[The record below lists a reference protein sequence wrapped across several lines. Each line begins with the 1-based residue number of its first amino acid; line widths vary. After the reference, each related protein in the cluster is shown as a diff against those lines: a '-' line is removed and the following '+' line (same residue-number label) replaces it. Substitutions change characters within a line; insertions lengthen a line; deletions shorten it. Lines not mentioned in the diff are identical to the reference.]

1 MADIKKDGYISYDI
15 KIGGKKY
22 ASTGPFLN
30 ISSYC
35 EINRIPTANLI
46 IQDGNPNLQ
55 TFELSSEIDLNP
67 GKEIEVSLGYKG
79 ANKLIFKGLIIRH
92 RIKSSSV
99 FGSFLQIECKHAISR
114 MAVGNKVRHFEQKDD
129 KSILT
134 ELVKDSKIKDVVS
147 FSGKFIKNECFLQ
160 FNISDWDFL
169 LKRCEANSKVVLF
182 EVDKVKIE
190 EPKLTGSPVNTYIY
204 GHDIIEFESEVDA
217 SEQLQKVES
226 HTWDSSTQKVVT
238 SVGKPSGFK
247 QLENKGIKLDEL
259 KKIIAPTSY
268 EMFHGGELEK
278 AELDGWAKSK
288 LTKASLSKVTGR
300 IKIVGDNNLK
310 LGDIIEL
317 KGLGTKFSGKVYV
330 SAISQDYGE
339 GGWTTNI
346 QFGLKSN
353 LFSGNSIAN
362 PVSAAGGLTSGVNGL
377 QIGKVIKID
386 GDDQYRVQISLPIA
400 GKKVK
405 LWARMAFDDA
415 GSKRGNIYWPE
426 KDDEVVVGFLN
437 DDPRNPIIIGSLFSK
452 KNAPPIKAEAKNSEK
467 GIVTKSDIRITFN
480 DEDKSVEIKTPG
492 GNSVKIDDKK
502 KSINLEDQNKNV
514 VILDKSGINLNSK
527 GDITL
532 NATKKIIL
540 KSKMDLSIEGMNIA
554 AKAKVKF
561 GAEGNSGAE
570 LKTPAIAI
578 IKGSIVKIN

>member
-1 MADIKKDGYISYDI
+1 M
-15 KIGGKKY
+15 
-22 ASTGPFLN
+22 
-30 ISSYC
+30 
-35 EINRIPTANLI
+35 
-46 IQDGNPNLQ
+46 
-55 TFELSSEIDLNP
+55 
-67 GKEIEVSLGYKG
+67 
-79 ANKLIFKGLIIRH
+79 
-92 RIKSSSV
+92 
-99 FGSFLQIECKHAISR
+99 
-114 MAVGNKVRHFEQKDD
+114 
-129 KSILT
+129 
-134 ELVKDSKIKDVVS
+134 
-147 FSGKFIKNECFLQ
+147 Q